1 MQKYFNLLGI
11 YQVCGNVVGSLYTS
25 AYLIVTNV
33 MRQALPS
40 RAQRRKQARKVSGTQ
55 SQPPRWSTVDL
66 DSVVDLEW
74 TPPGKPDFT
83 GHASLRTV
91 LGCPQEG
98 SPDGLCTGRALGDSP
113 HQHWEIRSSRAAQ
126 QSFSKEP
133 WVGGGVCLCLGGS
146 SICWYFVN
154 SWLLHI
160 HPPTGFPEKK
170 TPKYLG

>member
-1 MQKYFNLLGI
+1 MVVQKSFNLFGI
-11 YQVCGNVVGSLYTS
+11 YQVCGNVVGSLYRS

-91 LGCPQEG
+91 LGV
-98 SPDGLCTGRALGDSP
+98 SSGRQP
-113 HQHWEIRSSRAAQ
+113 
-126 QSFSKEP
+126 
-133 WVGGGVCLCLGGS
+133 
-146 SICWYFVN
+146 
-154 SWLLHI
+154 
-160 HPPTGFPEKK
+160 
-170 TPKYLG
+170 